1 MKIKDWPA
9 SDRPREK
16 FYEKGCYGLTDT
28 ELLAIVIGKGAR
40 NKTAVDIAKEI
51 IMRIGSLKKLSQ
63 ISVGEIEK
71 LNIPGLGRAKAISML
86 AALEMGRRS
95 LSSKNNK
102 RIRFKNPEDIYNYY
116 YPLIGGLRYEVF
128 KVATVDGRNTF
139 TSDRTISKG
148 ILDASL
154 VHPREVFQFAINESA
169 SAIFLIHNHPSGILK
184 PSEDDLKIT
193 ERICR
198 AGEIIGVNVVD
209 HVIISEE
216 GYYSFS
222 QHHLL

>member
-1 MKIKDWPA
+1 VKIKDWPL

-16 FYEKGCYGLTDT
+16 FHERGSYGLTDT
-28 ELLAIVIGKGAR
+28 ELLAIVIGKGSR
-40 NKTAVDIAKEI
+40 NKTAVDLAKEI
-51 IMRIGSLKKLSQ
+51 INGVGNLKKLSQ
-63 ISVGEIEK
+63 KSVAEIEK
-71 LNIPGLGRAKAISML
+71 LHIQGLGRAKAISIL
-86 AALEMGRRS
+86 AALELGRRS
-95 LSSKNNK
+95 LSSKNSRK
-102 RIRFKNPEDIYNYY
+102 IRFKNPEDIYSYY
-116 YPLIGGLRYEVF
+116 FPLIGGLKYEVF
-128 KVATVDGRNTF
+128 KVAAVDGRNSF
-139 TSDRTISKG
+139 TGDHTISKG

-169 SAIFLIHNHPSGILK
+169 SGIFLIHNHPSGLLR

-209 HVIISEE
+209 HVIVSEE

>member
-1 MKIKDWPA
+1 VKIKDWPA

-16 FYEKGCYGLTDT
+16 FYEKGSYGLTDT
-28 ELLAIVIGKGAR
+28 ELLAIIIGKGVR
-40 NKTAVDIAKEI
+40 NMTAVDLAKEI
-51 IMRIGSLKKLSQ
+51 FNRVGSLKKLSQ
-63 ISVGEIEK
+63 KTVSEIEN
-71 LNIPGLGRAKAISML
+71 LRISGLGRAKIISIL
-86 AALEMGRRS
+86 AALEAGRRS
-95 LSSKNNK
+95 LSSKGTRK
-102 RIRFKNPEDIYNYY
+102 VKFKNPEEIYKYY
-116 YPLIGGLRYEVF
+116 SPLIGGLKFEVF
-128 KVATVDGRNTF
+128 KVAAVNGRNMLINDHTV
-139 TSDRTISKG
+139 SKG

-169 SAIFLIHNHPSGILK
+169 SAIFLIHNHPSGINK

-198 AGEIIGVNVVD
+198 AGEIVGVSVVD